1 MAVATT
7 SPDRSRGPTAVTA
20 LVGGPVTAG
29 AGVRHRVLAV
39 VRPVARLVLTTAT
52 VLVLASVITFSLGAL
67 SKSNP
72 AAAVLGETA
81 TEADIARMDA
91 QFGLDRPLLERYLTW
106 IGDAAQGDLGRSW
119 FTTVPVADSVRQAL
133 PVDLAIAVLALVMAV
148 LIGAGA
154 GIGAAL
160 RPGGVLDRVVTL
172 VCSVLATLPPFVI
185 GIGLIVL
192 LAVKARLFPAGGY
205 VPLDEDPAQWLRFAF
220 LPALALS
227 LEVAANIARQL
238 RTSLVGALGENY
250 AVGAEMRG
258 YSRRR
263 VLFGH
268 VLRNAVSPTLA
279 VIGMALPLIIGGA
292 VMTEKLF
299 NLPGIA
305 QLALQSA
312 QRGDVPVVLGT
323 LLVAAV
329 IVLIGSLVINA
340 LQLLLDPAA
349 RHGRTGRA
357 TGGAR

>member
-1 MAVATT
+1 MAA
-7 SPDRSRGPTAVTA
+7 PAVTA
-20 LVGGPVTAG
+20 V
-29 AGVRHRVLAV
+29 
-39 VRPVARLVLTTAT
+39 PVAPRTRRDGAARRAFSALRPLGRLVLTTVT
-52 VLVLASVITFSLGAL
+52 VLFLASVITFGLGAL

-81 TEADIARMDA
+81 TDADIARMDH
-91 QFGLDRPLLERYLTW
+91 QFGLDQPLPVRYLNW
-106 IGDAAQGDLGRSW
+106 VGDALQGDLGRSW
-119 FTTVPVADSVRQAL
+119 FTTVPVSDSVKQAL
-133 PVDLAIAVLALVMAV
+133 PVDLSIALLALVMAIV
-148 LIGAGA
+148 IGAGA

-160 RPGGVLDRVVTL
+160 RAGGILDRGVTV

-185 GIGLIVL
+185 GIALIVL
-192 LAVKARLFPAGGY
+192 LAVKARIFPAGGY
-205 VPLDEDPAQWLRFAF
+205 VALDQDPVQWLRFAF

-238 RTSLVGALGENY
+238 RTSLVGALSENY

-268 VLRNAVSPTLA
+268 VLRNAISPTLA
-279 VIGMALPLIIGGA
+279 VLGMALPLIIGGA

-323 LLVAAV
+323 LLVTAV

-340 LQLLLDPAA
+340 LQVFLDPAA
-349 RHGRTGRA
+349 RRGRA

>member
-1 MAVATT
+1 VA
-7 SPDRSRGPTAVTA
+7 PT
-20 LVGGPVTAG
+20 LL
-29 AGVRHRVLAV
+29 RVA
-39 VRPVARLVLTTAT
+39 RPLARLVLTTAT
-52 VLVLASVITFSLGAL
+52 VLFLASVITFALGAL

-81 TEADIARMDA
+81 TPRDIALMDH
-91 QFGLDRPLLERYLTW
+91 QFGLDRPLVPRYLDW
-106 IGDAAQGDLGRSW
+106 VGGALHGDLGRSW
-119 FTTVPVADSVRQAL
+119 FTTVPVSSSIKQAL
-133 PVDLAIAVLALVMAV
+133 PVDLSIALLALVLAV
-148 LIGAGA
+148 LLGASA

-160 RPGGVLDRVVTL
+160 RQGGVLDRVVTV
-172 VCSVLATLPPFVI
+172 VCSVLGTLPPFVI

-192 LAVKARLFPAGGY
+192 LAVKARLLPAGGY
-205 VPLDEDPAQWLRFAF
+205 VAFSADPVQWLRFAF
-220 LPALALS
+220 LPGLALS

-238 RTSLVGALGENY
+238 RTSLVGALAENY

-279 VIGMALPLIIGGA
+279 VVGMALPLIIGGA

-323 LLVAAV
+323 LVVTSV
-329 IVLIGSLVINA
+329 IVLAGSLVINA
-340 LQLLLDPAA
+340 LQVFLDPAA
-349 RHGRTGRA
+349 RRGV
-357 TGGAR
+357 TGGVR

>member
-1 MAVATT
+1 M
-7 SPDRSRGPTAVTA
+7 TAVPTMTA
-20 LVGGPVTAG
+20 VPAAPRTRRGGAAP
-29 AGVRHRVLAV
+29 RVLAV
-39 VRPVARLVLTTAT
+39 GRPLGRLVLTTVT
-52 VLVLASVITFSLGAL
+52 VLLLASVITFGLGAL

-81 TEADIARMDA
+81 TPQDIATMNH
-91 QFGLDRPLLERYLTW
+91 QFGLDRPLVQQYVTW
-106 IGDAAQGDLGRSW
+106 LGDALHGDLGRSW
-119 FTTVPVADSVRQAL
+119 FTTVPVSDSIRQAL
-133 PVDLAIAVLALVMAV
+133 PVDLSIALLALVLAV
-148 LIGAGA
+148 AIGVSA

-160 RPGGVLDRVVTL
+160 RAGGILDRCVTV

-185 GIGLIVL
+185 GIALIVL
-192 LAVKARLFPAGGY
+192 LAVKARLLPAGGY
-205 VPLDEDPAQWLRFAF
+205 VAYSTDPVQWLRFAL

-238 RTSLVGALGENY
+238 RTSLVGALAENY
-250 AVGAEMRG
+250 AVGAAMRG

-263 VLFGH
+263 IVLGH

-279 VIGMALPLIIGGA
+279 VIGMAIPLIIGGA

-305 QLALQSA
+305 QLSLQSA

-323 LLVAAV
+323 LMVTAV
-329 IVLIGSLVINA
+329 IVLVGSLVINA
-340 LQLLLDPAA
+340 LQVFLDPAA
-349 RHGRTGRA
+349 RRGRA

>member
-1 MAVATT
+1 MATATT
-7 SPDRSRGPTAVTA
+7 SPALTRSPARPASGR
-20 LVGGPVTAG
+20 L
-29 AGVRHRVLAV
+29 LAAAA
-39 VRPVARLVLTTAT
+39 PLGRLVLTTGV
-52 VLVLASVITFSLGAL
+52 VLFLASVITFGLGAL

-81 TEADIARMDA
+81 TAKDIATLNH
-91 QFGLDRPLLERYLTW
+91 QFGLDRPLVPRYLAW
-106 IGDAAQGDLGRSW
+106 LGDALHGDLGRSW
-119 FTTVPVADSVRQAL
+119 FTTVPVSSSVRQAL
-133 PVDLAIAVLALVMAV
+133 PVDLSIAALALVLAV
-148 LIGAGA
+148 GIGTAA
-154 GIGAAL
+154 GIGAAV
-160 RPGGVLDRVVTL
+160 RAGGLFDRAVTV

-192 LAVKARLFPAGGY
+192 LSVKARLLPAGGY
-205 VPLDEDPAQWLRFAF
+205 VSFGSDPVQWLRFSI

-238 RTSLVGALGENY
+238 RTTLVAALEENY
-250 AVGAEMRG
+250 AVGAQMRG

-268 VLRNAVSPTLA
+268 VLRNAVAPTLA
-279 VIGMALPLIIGGA
+279 VIGMALPLIVGGA

-323 LLVAAV
+323 LLITAV
-329 IVLIGSLVINA
+329 LVLAGSLVINA
-340 LQLLLDPAA
+340 AQVLLDPAA
-349 RHGRTGRA
+349 RRGAASGSRA
-357 TGGAR
+357 